1 MVQHH
6 YLLAVDGTLKWN
18 AAYPWTTMDPRG
30 SDQTDENGGHRLSS
44 LRGGSHLGLPAGYR
58 HSPDG
63 RLLPKYP
70 VEAASEAK
78 QDSELKAF
86 YRLAR
91 RPKTAFHRLKLTIL
105 ADGLYPN
112 GLLFRFLRDQRW
124 DFMIVL
130 KASNLKAFQADA
142 KRERA
147 LVPKNICHTVW
158 GNGRQQFWWVNDL
171 EYEWDDPV
179 TGRLSRTALR
189 YAVCEETW
197 TDGRGDHHSTWAW
210 VSARPPVQSHGAAS
224 VGH

>member
-1 MVQHH
+1 M
-6 YLLAVDGTLKWN
+6 DGTLKWS
-18 AAYPWTTMDPRG
+18 AAYPWAREAVTK
-30 SDQTDENGGHRLSS
+30 QTKTGDTVYQ
-44 LRGGSHLGLPAGYR
+44 AYV
-58 HSPDG
+58 
-63 RLLPKYP
+63 
-70 VEAASEAK
+70 VEAVLVCPQGIAIPLMAEFCEHTVDAAPETK

-91 RPKTAFHRLKLTIL
+91 RLKTAFPRLQLTIL

-130 KASNLKAFQADA
+130 KAGNLKAFQADA
-142 KRERA
+142 KRARA
-147 LVPKNICHTVW
+147 LVPNNVYHTVW
-158 GNGRQQFWWVNDL
+158 GNRTQQFWWVNDL